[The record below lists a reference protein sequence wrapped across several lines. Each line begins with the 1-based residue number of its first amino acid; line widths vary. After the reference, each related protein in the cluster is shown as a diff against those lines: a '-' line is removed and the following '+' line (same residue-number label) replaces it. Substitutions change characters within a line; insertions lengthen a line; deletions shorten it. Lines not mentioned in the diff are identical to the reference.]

1 MKTAS
6 QKYKRRHWYKFTDW
20 QSVMWIVLAVLGLI
34 TFFYYMCLA
43 VSKHREE
50 KNEKAVDSV
59 VDSAPTVETKD
70 DTAKFDTVID
80 NTRIVIKTNRPI
92 KVKVQ

>member
-20 QSVMWIVLAVLGLI
+20 QTVMWIVLALAGPFALI
-34 TFFYYMCLA
+34 YFAFTTTNK
-43 VSKHREE
+43 SEE
-50 KNEKAVDSV
+50 NEKAVDSV
-59 VDSAPTVETKD
+59 VDSAPVVKTKD
-70 DTAKFDTVID
+70 DTTKFDTIID